1 MKTTFIAMLAI
12 VLLLGAVPTANAQ
25 LIAGSPEAK
34 AMDAID
40 SENNPDAKAGMLLKF
55 AQDYPQSRAMG
66 DVYIQL
72 LEIYR
77 QKNDSAKVVEYG
89 EKAIA
94 LDPENITA
102 LLAVSRN
109 YSIEKK
115 NLDKAVSY
123 AQKAVDTIEKRKAQP
138 APPSMSEDQWKQWLE
153 NNDQAAKSML
163 AYARSV
169 RP

>member
-1 MKTTFIAMLAI
+1 MKTTFIAMLCI
-12 VLLLGAVPTANAQ
+12 VLLLCAAPNAKAQ
-25 LIAGSPEAK
+25 IVAGSPEAK
-34 AMDAID
+34 AMDKVDA
-40 SENNPDAKAGMLLKF
+40 ETNPETKATLLLDFAKE
-55 AQDYPQSRAMG
+55 YPQSKAMT
-66 DVYIQL
+66 DVYVQL

-77 QKNDSAKVVEYG
+77 QKNDTAKVVEYG
-89 EKAIA
+89 EKAIQ

-123 AQKAVDTIEKRKAQP
+123 AQKAVDTVAKRKAQP
-138 APPSMSEDQWKQWLE
+138 APPTMSEEQWKQWLE
-153 NNDQAAKSML
+153 SNDQAAKSML
-163 AYARSV
+163 AYAHSV

>member
-1 MKTTFIAMLAI
+1 MKTTFIAMLCI
-12 VLLLGAVPTANAQ
+12 GLLLGVVPNATAQ
-25 LIAGSPEAK
+25 IVAGSPEAK
-34 AMDAID
+34 AMDKLDA
-40 SENNPDAKAGMLLKF
+40 ETNQEAKATLLLDFIKT
-55 AQDYPQSRAMG
+55 YPQSKVLG

-77 QKNDSAKVVEYG
+77 QKNDTAKVVEYG

-123 AQKAVDTIEKRKAQP
+123 AQRAVDTVAKRKTQP
-138 APPSMSEDQWKQWLE
+138 APPTMSDADWKAWLE
-153 NNDQAAKSML
+153 NNDQAARSML

>member
-1 MKTTFIAMLAI
+1 MKTTFIAMLC
-12 VLLLGAVPTANAQ
+12 VGLLLGVGTAAHAQ
-25 LIAGSPEAK
+25 LVAGSPEAK
-34 AMDAID
+34 AMDKID
-40 SENNPDAKAGMLLKF
+40 AENNPDAKATMLLDF
-55 AQDYPQSRAMG
+55 AKEFPQSKVLT

-72 LEIYR
+72 LEIFR

-89 EKAIA
+89 EKAIQ
-94 LDPENITA
+94 LDGENITA

-109 YSIEKK
+109 YAIEKK

-123 AQKAVDTIEKRKAQP
+123 AQKAVDVVAKRRGQP
-138 APPSMSEDQWKQWLE
+138 APGSMTDDQWKQWLE
-153 NNDQAAKSML
+153 SNDQAAKSML